1 MIMNFSNLLK
11 RKWNQRTYLFGAESG
26 VGIGVILNGISKAMK
41 FKNVLIITS
50 NKDANGTKTLI
61 EEFNENC
68 PGTRLNNFK
77 DFTIDDD
84 ECNVFVYPISEIIKS
99 VVLDNHIIGKSD
111 FNSKNRKWDF
121 VIVEVS
127 GINEYTNLKSRAVRA
142 LQAVLKNTSGN
153 ISRVVFLFRDTKR
166 VYSLSL

>member
-1 MIMNFSNLLK
+1 MIMNFHDLLK
-11 RKWNQRTYLFGAESG
+11 RKCNQRTYLFGAESG

-99 VVLDNHIIGKSD
+99 VVLDNHIIGKSE

-142 LQAVLKNTSGN
+142 LQAVLKNTSDN

-166 VYSLSL
+166 VYSLSI